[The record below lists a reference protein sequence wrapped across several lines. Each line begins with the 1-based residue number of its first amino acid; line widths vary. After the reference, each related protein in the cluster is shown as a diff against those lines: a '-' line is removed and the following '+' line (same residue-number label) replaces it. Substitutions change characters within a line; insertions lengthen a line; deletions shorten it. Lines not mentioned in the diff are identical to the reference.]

1 LFVSFFHGAKYK
13 DGDGDGKIKRQF
25 RAGKHLSDALTACRI
40 DQPKPIGKLK
50 RHGAKLSAKKF
61 LRVFVPLRFINR
73 CR

>member
-40 DQPKPIGKLK
+40 DQPKPIGKVNGNKNLE
-50 RHGAKLSAKKF
+50 F
-61 LRVFVPLRFINR
+61 EQECIFNR
-73 CR
+73 